1 MHHPYLFDEEPL
13 VSPLGND
20 RINFVYAGRTHKEK
34 GFDIFCLI
42 ADEVGSTVFEPAIDP
57 IFTLA
62 GGLRWVPREYSTGG
76 NVSLADTALRLTR
89 DHLTVHLKNASYLV
103 MPYDAS
109 AYGRT
114 KASGVLL
121 DAASHVK
128 PIIAL
133 RTDELSYYFELF
145 GDLGILCESAA
156 EMKHVVFDIIRNP
169 PSIAYA
175 EQQANLLTA
184 RDFFRVE
191 NQKAAFKSLWL

>member
-1 MHHPYLFDEEPL
+1 
-13 VSPLGND
+13 
-20 RINFVYAGRTHKEK
+20 
-34 GFDIFCLI
+34 
-42 ADEVGSTVFEPAIDP
+42 
-57 IFTLA
+57 
-62 GGLRWVPREYSTGG
+62 
-76 NVSLADTALRLTR
+76 
-89 DHLTVHLKNASYLV
+89 